1 MSPDA
6 YLEMAETQH
15 RHWWFCG
22 RRQILTRILQ
32 GLAIPKH
39 ARILEVGSGTGGN
52 LEMLTYFGQVS
63 AMEMDPVALDL
74 TKQKTRVRI
83 DLRPGRCPD
92 EIPFKDE
99 RFDLICLFDVLEHI
113 PDDAATLSALN
124 GLLTQ
129 NGRLLLTVP
138 AYRWLWGPHDTFL
151 HHQRRYSANE
161 LRTKLRTAG
170 FQVQRLSFFNTLLFP
185 LAALVRLKERLHGS
199 SHAAGGAVPSE
210 PLNSLLL
217 RVFALEKHWL
227 PRFNFPFGVSL
238 LVVAAPVAAP
248 SRRL

>member
-15 RHWWFCG
+15 HHWWFCG
-22 RRQILTRILQ
+22 RRQILTRILR
-32 GLAIPKH
+32 GLALPQN

-52 LEMLTYFGQVS
+52 LEMLASFGQVS
-63 AMEMDPVALDL
+63 AIEMDDVARDL
-74 TKQKTRVRI
+74 TKRNTRVGV
-83 DLRPGRCPD
+83 DLRAGRCPD
-92 EIPFKDE
+92 DIPFTDE

-113 PDDAATLSALN
+113 PDDAATLSALH

-138 AYRWLWGPHDTFL
+138 AYRWLWGAHDTFL
-151 HHQRRYSANE
+151 HHQRRYNASE
-161 LRTKLRTAG
+161 LRSKLHVAG
-170 FQVQRLSFFNTLLFP
+170 FHVQRLSFFNTLLFP

-227 PRFNFPFGVSL
+227 HRFNFPFGVSL
-238 LVVAAPVAAP
+238 LVVAAPV
-248 SRRL
+248 RRP